1 MARIAR
7 QKKVPVVR
15 IAIQKKVPVVSMV
28 RWMVRNRY
36 LLVAAMVI
44 SIAFLCLPVVT
55 FHDPTNTVL
64 EDSRG
69 ALLSARITSDGQWRF
84 PECDSV
90 PYKVGQCIRYYEDQY
105 FRVHPGVNPVSLTK
119 ALLRNIK
126 AGRVVSGG
134 STMTMQVVRLSRK
147 GKPRTVAQKIIEMA
161 LALRLEL
168 SLSKDEIFRLY
179 SSHAPFGGNVVGVD
193 AASWRYYGRPASK
206 LSWGEAAALAVLPN
220 SPSLIYPGKNSEILL
235 QKRNRLLDKLE
246 EKGVIGGVS
255 CDLAKGEPLPGKPY
269 PLPQVTPHLLDR
281 AEREGYGG
289 KRNVTTIDK
298 ALQERVTGVVE
309 RHHQHLMQN
318 EIHNA
323 AVLIIHIPERKV
335 VAYVGNTLTDD
346 EGSAPYVD
354 IIGAPRSSGS
364 ILKPLLYTFMLDE
377 GELLPDNLVPDIP
390 THISGYTPLNF
401 DRTYSGAVPA
411 GTALVRSLNVPAV
424 RMLQAYGVEKF
435 HSRLQSLG
443 FSSISQPPGHYGLTL
458 ILGGAEV
465 TLWDLCR
472 VYTGMAGSLNH
483 IQANGYRYDQGEYS
497 SPSYLL
503 NNKEPS
509 PNKNDLSATLKSSG
523 IMSAAAI
530 WNCFEV
536 LTEPERPTQEGS
548 WERFSS
554 SKTIA
559 WKTGTSFG
567 YRDAWAIGLNAEYLV
582 GVWIGNAD
590 GEGRPG
596 LTGVNVAAPLIFE
609 AFGLLHSS
617 AWFEPPYD
625 ELTEIEVCARSGFR
639 AGPDC
644 DQVKTQLVPDAG
656 KRVEACPYHRK
667 IHLDREEHFRVNS
680 DCYPVDKM
688 VSRTWFVLPPAMEWY
703 YRKKAPHYHT
713 LPPMAPGCDEE
724 NDQPMEMIY
733 PRETRQ
739 VFIPR
744 GLDGKLSRVV
754 FEVAH
759 RETGVTIHWHLD
771 DQYLGETSLIHEVE
785 LTARP
790 GNHTLILV
798 DSRGHILE
806 KQFEVVEQAQR

>member
-1 MARIAR
+1 
-7 QKKVPVVR
+7 VR
-15 IAIQKKVPVVSMV
+15 IL
-28 RWMVRNRY
+28 RWMKRNRY
-36 LLVAAMVI
+36 LLIAFMVI
-44 SIAFLCLPVVT
+44 SIAFLSLPVVT

-105 FRVHPGVNPVSLTK
+105 FRAHPGVNPVSLTK
-119 ALLRNIK
+119 ALLRNMR
-126 AGRVVSGG
+126 AGKIVSGG
-134 STMTMQVVRLSRK
+134 STITMQVVRLSRK
-147 GKPRTVAQKIIEMA
+147 GKPRTVTQKIIEMA

-179 SSHAPFGGNVVGVD
+179 ASHAPFGGNVVGIN
-193 AASWRYYGRPASK
+193 AASWRYYGRPANK

-220 SPSLIYPGKNSEILL
+220 APSLIYPGKNSAILK
-235 QKRNRLLDKLE
+235 QKRDRLLDKLE
-246 EKGVIGGVS
+246 EKRVLGSTG
-255 CDLAKGEPLPGKPY
+255 CDLAKGESLPGKPY
-269 PLPQVTPHLLDR
+269 PLPQLTPHLLDR
-281 AEREGYGG
+281 AEREGYGS

-298 ALQERVTGVVE
+298 DLQERVAGVVE
-309 RHHQHLMQN
+309 RHHQRLMQN

-323 AVLIIHIPERKV
+323 AVLIIHIPDRKV
-335 VAYVGNTLTDD
+335 VAYVGNTQTDD
-346 EGSAPYVD
+346 EGSGRYVD

-377 GELLPDNLVPDIP
+377 GEILPDNLVPDIP

-411 GTALVRSLNVPAV
+411 STALVRSLNVPSV
-424 RMLQAYGVEKF
+424 RMLQAYGLEKF

-443 FSSISQPPGHYGLTL
+443 FSSINQPPGHYGLTL

-472 VYTGMAGSLNH
+472 VYAGMAGSLNH
-483 IQANGYRYDQGEYS
+483 IRANEYRYDPGEYL
-497 SPSYLL
+497 SPSYLV
-503 NNKEPS
+503 NKIAQRPAVTAPGTS
-509 PNKNDLSATLKSSG
+509 LKSSG

-536 LTEPERPTQEGS
+536 LTELERPTQEGS

-567 YRDAWAIGLNAEYLV
+567 YRDAWAIGLTADYLV
-582 GVWIGNAD
+582 GVWVGNAD

-596 LTGVNVAAPLIFE
+596 LTGVNVAAPLMFE
-609 AFGLLHSS
+609 AFGLLPSQ

-625 ELTEIEVCARSGFR
+625 ELTEIEVCAQSGFR

-644 DQVKTQLVPDAG
+644 DQVETQLVPDAG
-656 KRVEACPYHRK
+656 ERVEACPYHRV
-667 IHLDREEHFRVNS
+667 IHLDREEHSRVNS
-680 DCYPVDKM
+680 DCYPVENM
-688 VSRTWFVLPPAMEWY
+688 VSRSWFVLPPSMEWY
-703 YRKKAPHYHT
+703 YRKKNPYYRT
-713 LPPMAPGCDEE
+713 LPPLAPGCGDGNE
-724 NDQPMEMIY
+724 QPMEMIY

-739 VFIPR
+739 IFIPR
-744 GLDGKLSRVV
+744 GLDGTLSRVV

-759 RETGVTIHWHLD
+759 RETGVTIYWHLD
-771 DQYLGETSLIHEVE
+771 DQYLGETTLIHQVE
-785 LTARP
+785 LRALP
-790 GNHTLILV
+790 GNHTLTLV
-798 DSRGHILE
+798 DSRGNILE
-806 KQFEVVEQAQR
+806 KQFEVVAQ